1 MLEGKL
7 TLKLQL
13 ILAVTVPCLALL
25 LVGGASLKSMGTIQQ
40 QSTELYQNTATPMR
54 ALVMSVSERSS
65 APVGQTLTQG
75 MSSHISQGISRAV
88 KYGVPVATGSPRSAS
103 FSVW

>member
-40 QSTELYQNTATPMR
+40 QSTELYRTPPPPCGPWR
-54 ALVMSVSERSS
+54 RW
-65 APVGQTLTQG
+65 
-75 MSSHISQGISRAV
+75 SRAFPAC
-88 KYGVPVATGSPRSAS
+88 GSAS
-103 FSVW
+103 T